1 MRNLIAAV
9 LIIVVLAPAFVGAA
23 GQPIRAA
30 ARREAMQTTLRSSS
44 TARSGAT
51 PSGARRGGSHPL
63 LIGAVIGGS
72 VGAIW
77 GGVSTTCSA
86 TPGAI
91 QLDPCGTRAWTEGAL
106 IGGAVGAGIG
116 ALAGWAF
123 QAYRR

>member
-1 MRNLIAAV
+1 MRSLIATV
-9 LIIVVLAPAFVGAA
+9 LIMVVAAPAFVGAA

-30 ARREAMQTTLRSSS
+30 AAREATQTTLRPSSS
-44 TARSGAT
+44 ARSGAT
-51 PSGARRGGSHPL
+51 PSSARRGGGHPL
-63 LIGAVIGGS
+63 LIGALIGGG

-91 QLDPCGTRAWTEGAL
+91 QVDPCGTRAWTEGAL
-106 IGGAVGAGIG
+106 LGGAVGAGIG

-123 QAYRR
+123 HTYRR